1 MRARAHTRIICV
13 HARRILHEVGRLVR
27 NQSHGECS
35 ASTESELAALRTD
48 PSSRAE
54 WHGIYIHPWWDTVL
68 RGVAPTGSLTLPSGP
83 FFFFL
88 RPTRGGGGA
97 SYFFSFFSLSW
108 RHDVPYA
115 TYAFAPG

>member
-1 MRARAHTRIICV
+1 MRAHGHTRIICV

-27 NQSHGECS
+27 NRTVS
-35 ASTESELAALRTD
+35 AAHRLRVNWL
-48 PSSRAE
+48 PSARTL
-54 WHGIYIHPWWDTVL
+54 HPMLNGMVCIPSL
-68 RGVAPTGSLTLPSGP
+68 VGYRVEGVAPTGSLTLPSGP